1 MTVLH
6 KTLTP
11 TSTPMKARN
20 PNMQNRHAARR
31 LGGLVGAALCSALAV
46 GASSL
51 MLAGSAMAA
60 DKPAAAAKITE
71 DEAKAIALK
80 TIPGKVT
87 KVVIEKKKGKNV
99 YVVEIMSE
107 KKGEIDVFVDIV
119 SGKVIGTD

>member
-1 MTVLH
+1 
-6 KTLTP
+6 
-11 TSTPMKARN
+11 
-20 PNMQNRHAARR
+20 MQNRHIFRHLGAR
-31 LGGLVGAALCSALAV
+31 VGVALCGALAISA
-46 GASSL
+46 GSL
-51 MLAGSAMAA
+51 VLAGTAFAQ
-60 DKPAAAAKITE
+60 DKPAVAAKITE

>member
-1 MTVLH
+1 ML
-6 KTLTP
+6 
-11 TSTPMKARN
+11 
-20 PNMQNRHAARR
+20 NRHASQR
-31 LGGLVGAALCSALAV
+31 LGARVGVALCGALAISA
-46 GASSL
+46 ASL
-51 MLAGSAMAA
+51 VPAVNAIAQ

-71 DEAKAIALK
+71 EQAKAIALK

>member
-1 MTVLH
+1 
-6 KTLTP
+6 
-11 TSTPMKARN
+11 
-20 PNMQNRHAARR
+20 MQNRYISRR
-31 LGGLVGAALCSALAV
+31 LGARLGVALCGAFVIGAASLVLA
-46 GASSL
+46 AQ
-51 MLAGSAMAA
+51 AIAQ

-71 DEAKAIALK
+71 EQARAIALK

-87 KVVIEKKKGKNV
+87 KVVIEKKKGKTV

>member
-1 MTVLH
+1 ML
-6 KTLTP
+6 
-11 TSTPMKARN
+11 
-20 PNMQNRHAARR
+20 NRHTSRR
-31 LGGLVGAALCSALAV
+31 LGARVGVALCGALAISA
-46 GASSL
+46 ASL
-51 MLAGSAMAA
+51 VLEDNAIAQ

-71 DEAKAIALK
+71 EQAKAIALK
-80 TIPGKVT
+80 AIPGKVT

>member
-1 MTVLH
+1 ML
-6 KTLTP
+6 
-11 TSTPMKARN
+11 
-20 PNMQNRHAARR
+20 NRHTSRR
-31 LGGLVGAALCSALAV
+31 LGARVSVALCGALALSA
-46 GASSL
+46 ASL
-51 MLAGSAMAA
+51 VLTDNAIAQ

-71 DEAKAIALK
+71 EQAKAIALK

>member
-1 MTVLH
+1 ML
-6 KTLTP
+6 
-11 TSTPMKARN
+11 
-20 PNMQNRHAARR
+20 NRHASRR
-31 LGGLVGAALCSALAV
+31 LGARVGVALCGALALSA
-46 GASSL
+46 ASL
-51 MLAGSAMAA
+51 VLVDNAIAQ

-71 DEAKAIALK
+71 EQAKAIALK

>member
-1 MTVLH
+1 ML
-6 KTLTP
+6 
-11 TSTPMKARN
+11 
-20 PNMQNRHAARR
+20 NRHVSRR
-31 LGGLVGAALCSALAV
+31 LGARMGIALCGALAF
-46 GASSL
+46 
-51 MLAGSAMAA
+51 GSASLVHAGNA
-60 DKPAAAAKITE
+60 IAQDKPAAAAKITE
-71 DEAKAIALK
+71 EQAKAIALK

>member
-1 MTVLH
+1 
-6 KTLTP
+6 
-11 TSTPMKARN
+11 
-20 PNMQNRHAARR
+20 MQNRHISRR
-31 LGGLVGAALCSALAV
+31 LGARLGVALCGALAIGAASLVLA
-46 GASSL
+46 AQ
-51 MLAGSAMAA
+51 AIAQ

-71 DEAKAIALK
+71 EQAKAIALK

-87 KVVIEKKKGKNV
+87 KVVIEKKKGKSV